1 MDIFEMLKEAGVEI
15 PADKKD
21 AFNKEFRKTYK
32 SEGEISKVTDKLEA
46 DRDNWKQKA
55 EAAEETLKKFDGVDP
70 AGMQAEIDKWKLEA
84 EKTKT
89 EYERKEAEREFEDIL
104 KTAISEAK
112 GRNEKAIRA
121 NLDIEKLMKSR
132 NQREDVKKA
141 LEDLKGAE
149 DTAFMFV
156 DEKQEQL
163 EAGRAK
169 PFTGPLKGAAQPTTS
184 EKFKAMSLDERMKL
198 KASDPAAYER
208 MRKGE

>member
-1 MDIFEMLKEAGVEI
+1 MKTDELKAWGLTDEQSEKVMAQYG
-15 PADKKD
+15 KD
-21 AFNKEFRKTYK
+21 VSKLQKEN
-32 SEGEISKVTDKLEA
+32 EKLTA
-46 DRDNWKQKA
+46 DRDKEKERA
-55 EAAEETLKKFDGVDP
+55 DTAEETLKKFDGVDLE
-70 AGMQAEIDKWKLEA
+70 GMKAEVDKWKLEA
-84 EKTKT
+84 ERTKT

-132 NQREDVKKA
+132 NQRDDVKKA
-141 LEDLKGAE
+141 LDELKGAE

-169 PFTGPLKGAAQPTTS
+169 PFTGPLNQNGGNVKKMTREEILGMTNMTERRQAIA
-184 EKFKAMSLDERMKL
+184 ENLSLFQ
-198 KASDPAAYER
+198 
-208 MRKGE
+208 

>member
-1 MDIFEMLKEAGVEI
+1 MKTDELKAWGLTDEQSEKVMAQYG
-15 PADKKD
+15 KD
-21 AFNKEFRKTYK
+21 VSKLQKEN
-32 SEGEISKVTDKLEA
+32 EKLNA
-46 DRDNWKQKA
+46 DRDKEKERA
-55 EAAEETLKKFDGVDP
+55 DTAEETLKKFDGVDLE
-70 AGMQAEIDKWKLEA
+70 GMKAEVDKWKLEA

-169 PFTGPLKGAAQPTTS
+169 PFTGPLNPNGGGAKKMTR
-184 EKFKAMSLDERMKL
+184 EEIVGMKDMTARRQAIAENL
-198 KASDPAAYER
+198 SQF
-208 MRKGE
+208 

>member
-1 MDIFEMLKEAGVEI
+1 MKTDELKAWGLTDEQSEKVMAQYG
-15 PADKKD
+15 KD
-21 AFNKEFRKTYK
+21 VSKLQKEN
-32 SEGEISKVTDKLEA
+32 EKLTA
-46 DRDNWKQKA
+46 DRDKEKERA
-55 EAAEETLKKFDGVDP
+55 DTAEETLKKFDGVDLE
-70 AGMQAEIDKWKLEA
+70 GMKAEVDKWKLEA

-184 EKFKAMSLDERMKL
+184 EKFKAMSLDERIKL

>member
-1 MDIFEMLKEAGVEI
+1 MKTEDLKAWGLTEEQSAKVMEQFGKDITKLQKENEKLVTER
-15 PADKKD
+15 DK
-21 AFNKEFRKTYK
+21 E
-32 SEGEISKVTDKLEA
+32 KV
-46 DRDNWKQKA
+46 RA
-55 EAAEETLKKFDGVDP
+55 ETAEETLKKFDGVDP
-70 AGMQAEIDKWKLEA
+70 ESMKAEVDNWKAKAEAAQAEYDKKI
-84 EKTKT
+84 
-89 EYERKEAEREFEDIL
+89 AEREFEDIL
-104 KTAISEAK
+104 KSAISEAK

-169 PFTGPLKGAAQPTTS
+169 PFTGPLNQNGSGTKKMTREEIFGIKDRTERQKAIADNLS
-184 EKFKAMSLDERMKL
+184 EFQ
-198 KASDPAAYER
+198 
-208 MRKGE
+208 

>member
-1 MDIFEMLKEAGVEI
+1 MKTDELKAWGLTDEQSEKVMAQYG
-15 PADKKD
+15 KD
-21 AFNKEFRKTYK
+21 VSKLQKEN
-32 SEGEISKVTDKLEA
+32 EKLTA
-46 DRDNWKQKA
+46 DRGKEKERADT
-55 EAAEETLKKFDGVDP
+55 AEETLKKFDGVDP